1 MRVIDSLLN
10 LLGRLSRDPSVRRA
24 TRAVVKEG
32 VRRARGSRGA
42 STGAP
47 SAGSSSTR
55 AHSSGSSGPDER
67 AAALS
72 DRDPRQPLTMTYDA
86 TPDSHPDPGEVVWA
100 WVSFEDDPS
109 RGKDRPLL
117 VLAEESGADGPV
129 VVGLMLSSRDRGRG
143 DHTDAHGNRWVDIGT
158 GDWDRKGRASEV
170 RINRLIRVRVADV
183 RRPGGA
189 LDRARFESVANA
201 TRDAHGW

>member
-32 VRRARGSRGA
+32 VRRARGSRGS
-42 STGAP
+42 STGA
-47 SAGSSSTR
+47 SSTR
-55 AHSSGSSGPDER
+55 TDGTGAPNTAEHG
-67 AAALS
+67 AALS
-72 DRDPRQPLTMTYDA
+72 DRDPRLPLVMTYDA
-86 TPDSHPDPGEVVWA
+86 TPDSHPDPGEIVWA
-100 WVSFEDDPS
+100 WVSFEDDPG

-158 GDWDRKGRASEV
+158 GDWDRQGRASEV